1 VKKKNSRQT
10 SAAPMPAK
18 ATEQGCSHEK
28 GQSTEQTV
36 KMWGGR
42 FASGTA
48 ASVEAF
54 TASIHYDSRLYRHDI
69 AGSRAHAKML
79 GQQGLISAEEL
90 GAILAGL
97 DEIEAEIASGTF
109 VFRPEL
115 EDIHMNIEKSLAER
129 IGPAGE
135 KLHTARSRNDQVA
148 LDVRLYL
155 REECERLMD
164 LIADLRR
171 ALVVLARRY
180 RHTVMPGYTHL
191 QRAQP
196 VLAAHHLL
204 AYYEMFGRDRDR
216 LGDAHKRINILPLG
230 AAALA
235 GTGLPIDREF
245 VAKELGFPK
254 ITANSMD
261 TVGDR
266 DFIVEFMAA
275 AGLIQIHLSRL
286 AEELVLWSSEEFSFV
301 KLADSFC
308 TGSSIMPQKKNPDIP
323 ELIRGKSGRVVGNLV
338 SLLVLIKGLP
348 LTYNRDLQE
357 DKEPLFDTVDTVSQS
372 VDLMAQLLANLEFNE
387 ARLAQGLGRG
397 YMTAT
402 DLADYLVLKNIPFRQ
417 AHAIVGRTV
426 AHAIE
431 QNKELTE
438 LSLAELRKFSPVIED
453 DVFSVLSISGSVNSR
468 VSPGGTAG
476 RMVEKAL
483 KRAEKT
489 LGVGK

>member
-1 VKKKNSRQT
+1 MASSSQEKKK
-10 SAAPMPAK
+10 APAK
-18 ATEQGCSHEK
+18 L
-28 GQSTEQTV
+28 
-36 KMWGGR
+36 WGGR
-42 FASGTA
+42 FAEKTA

-54 TASIHYDSRLYRHDI
+54 TASIHYDARLYRHDI

-79 GQQGLISAEEL
+79 AKQGLISAKERDQIVKGL
-90 GAILAGL
+90 GQIER
-97 DEIEAEIASGTF
+97 EIENGTF

-115 EDIHMNIEKSLAER
+115 EDIHMNIEKTLVEK

-155 REECERLMD
+155 REECRN
-164 LIADLRR
+164 LIELLAGLQKGF
-171 ALVVLARRY
+171 VVLARKY
-180 RHTVMPGYTHL
+180 QHAVMPGYTHL

-196 VLAAHHLL
+196 VLVAHHML
-204 AYYEMFGRDRDR
+204 AYYEVFGRDRER
-216 LGDAHKRINILPLG
+216 FSDALKRINVMPLG

-254 ITANSMD
+254 VTANSMD

-266 DFIVEFMAA
+266 DFIIEFMSAA
-275 AGLIQIHLSRL
+275 SLVQIHLSRL
-286 AEELVLWSSEEFSFV
+286 SEELVLWTTEEFSFV
-301 KLADSFC
+301 TLADSFC

-323 ELIRGKSGRVVGNLV
+323 ELIRGKSGRVVGNLM
-338 SLLVLIKGLP
+338 SLLMLLKGLP
-348 LTYNRDLQE
+348 MTYNRDLQE

-372 VDLMAQLLANLEFNE
+372 VAIMAQLLGNLKFNE
-387 ARLAQGLGRG
+387 ARLAKGLGGG

-426 AHAIE
+426 AYAIDKG
-431 QNKELTE
+431 KELTE
-438 LSLAELRKFSPVIED
+438 LTVQELQKFSEVIEG
-453 DVFSVLSISGSVNSR
+453 DVFKVLSIEGSVASR
-468 VSPGGTAG
+468 VSLGGTSG
-476 RMVEKAL
+476 KMVAKAL
-483 KRAEKT
+483 KRAEKEMGIT
-489 LGVGK
+489 A